1 NGLPPS
7 VTPFDILLVISASL
21 SMPLTVF
28 AISCA
33 NVTNLQLARAA
44 ERARELAVRLS
55 FGASRRQLIRLLT
68 CETLFPA
75 AAAVGTSIVLTV
87 VILRFSESFLRVP
100 VSIEWQVAAFS
111 FALMMAVTF
120 FTGLVPAWLVL
131 RGPALR
137 LKQTAQAGGLS
148 LSRLRSAL

>member
-1 NGLPPS
+1 VPAAQLAAEFPS
-7 VTPFDILLVISASL
+7 ARANASFLVSTNSLSPNETPLEILMIISAIL

-55 FGASRRQLIRLLT
+55 FGASRGQLVRLLT
-68 CETLFPA
+68 FETLFPA

-87 VILRFSESFLRVP
+87 VILRFSI
-100 VSIEWQVAAFS
+100 SILPIQATIDWTVAAFS

-120 FTGLVPAWLVL
+120 
-131 RGPALR
+131 
-137 LKQTAQAGGLS
+137 
-148 LSRLRSAL
+148 